1 MSHLVIYDI
10 DGIEQLERFV
20 TIGEAVALVER
31 VRNEGNSSARIYRL
45 DEIQFEVKA
54 YFRVEVG
61 TPSDQAV
68 SIPSEPDYGVEPA
81 DVEPTRPVAVTS
93 LAPPPELDPVHGAGA
108 TLAIDDFAVS
118 SSLGGAR
125 RGLFGR

>member
-1 MSHLVIYDI
+1 MSHLVIYEI
-10 DGIEQLERFV
+10 DGVERFERLV
-20 TIGEAVALVER
+20 TIDEAVALVER
-31 VRNEGNSSARIYRL
+31 IRNEGNSSARMYRL
-45 DEIQFEVKA
+45 DEIQFEVRA

-68 SIPSEPDYGVEPA
+68 AVPSEPDYEVVPA
-81 DVEPTRPVAVTS
+81 EVVPTGPVPVAS
-93 LAPPPELDPVHGAGA
+93 LAPPPEADPVHGVGA
-108 TLAIDDFAVS
+108 TLAIDDFEVS